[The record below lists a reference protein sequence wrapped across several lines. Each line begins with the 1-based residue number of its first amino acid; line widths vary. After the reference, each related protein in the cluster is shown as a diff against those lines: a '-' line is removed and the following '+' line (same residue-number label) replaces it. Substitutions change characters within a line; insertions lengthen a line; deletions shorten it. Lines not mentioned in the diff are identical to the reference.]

1 MLVSELLQE
10 NLDKSLVGVPAGS
23 VVIEMAEV
31 LLGEELPQFVT
42 GSELSEKIAQVTP
55 PYRDNLLNH
64 SLDDAI
70 VAYRTW
76 ASLTKTEQFRSS
88 IRVLDLTVMA
98 VVLMSM
104 FMFGMFALEYFNHST
119 LPTYEQTSVVF
130 LPMAIVLAVQYA
142 LNNSVLLALIARFLY
157 RRYKL

>member
-1 MLVSELLQE
+1 MS
-10 NLDKSLVGVPAGS
+10 
-23 VVIEMAEV
+23 EV
-31 LLGEELPQFVT
+31 LLGEELPQSIT
-42 GSELSEKIAQVTP
+42 GSELSEKIAQVTQ

-64 SLDDAI
+64 SLDDSI

-76 ASLTKTEQFRSS
+76 ASIIKTEQFRSS

-104 FMFGMFALEYFNHST
+104 FMFGMFALEYFKHNM

-130 LPMAIVLAVQYA
+130 MPLAIVLVVQYA
-142 LNNSVLLALIARFLY
+142 LNDGVLLGLIARFLY